1 MYLLEVGHV
10 ASVGGV
16 AFGAPHCIR
25 FSYATSDEN
34 LKIAFARIK
43 EALAQLK

>member
-10 ASVGGV
+10 AAVGGG
-16 AFGAPHCIR
+16 AFGSPKCIR

-34 LKIAFARIK
+34 LKEAFKRIK
-43 EALAQLK
+43 ETLDKIA